1 MRSPLLPPGAPRP
14 RTGRSAAPAWGGAR
28 GRAGTPRSARGG
40 GLEPS
45 CSPLVGSAGEGVA
58 VTDLRFATHTVRA
71 QFPRSG
77 EQRRSIRGCG
87 PPRSAA
93 NGHNPAMATTEDRRD
108 LHGDDWRRK
117 LYESAPER
125 QGELFSTISGLENEP
140 LYTPERVGIDYDRDL
155 GYPGAY
161 PFTRGVYP
169 SMYRGR
175 LWTMRQFAGFG
186 TAEETNERF
195 RYLLDHGQTG
205 LSTAFDMPTLMGYD
219 SDHMRSLGEVG
230 REGVAIDSLAD
241 TETLFE
247 GIPLGEVSTSMTI
260 NGPAAMLLAFYICVA
275 EQQGV
280 PRAELRGTIQTDI
293 LKEYIAQ
300 KEWIFPPEP
309 SMRLVTD
316 MVEFCARELPRWH
329 PISISGYHIR
339 EAGSNAIQELAFTLA
354 NGFAYVDAAIE
365 RGLDVDDF
373 APRLSFFFNA
383 HLDFFEEIAKYR
395 AARRIWAR
403 ELRERYGAKNPRS
416 WLMRFHTQTAGV
428 SLTAQQPEVNIVRTA
443 LEALAAV
450 LGGTQS
456 LHTNS
461 FDEALALPTENAVRL
476 ALRTQQ
482 VIAHETG
489 VVNTIDPLGGSY
501 HVEALTNR
509 LEAEAYEL
517 FRRIAELGGMVAAIE
532 QNMPQREIADAA
544 YRYQQEVEA
553 EERVVVGV
561 NRYATDA
568 EEEIELL
575 RIDPALEQKQGERVQ
590 ALRGRRDSAAVEAS
604 LVRLK
609 EAAAHEDQNLMP
621 LLVEAS

>member
-1 MRSPLLPPGAPRP
+1 MGA
-14 RTGRSAAPAWGGAR
+14 
-28 GRAGTPRSARGG
+28 
-40 GLEPS
+40 
-45 CSPLVGSAGEGVA
+45 V
-58 VTDLRFATHTVRA
+58 
-71 QFPRSG
+71 
-77 EQRRSIRGCG
+77 
-87 PPRSAA
+87 
-93 NGHNPAMATTEDRRD
+93 ATTGDRP
-108 LHGDDWRRK
+108 GIESEAEEWRRE
-117 LYESAPER
+117 LYDAAPER

-140 LYTPERVGIDYDRDL
+140 LYTPDTVETDYDRDL
-155 GYPGAY
+155 GYPGVY

-219 SDHMRSLGEVG
+219 SDHPRSLGEVG

-241 TETLFE
+241 VETLFE
-247 GIPLGEVSTSMTI
+247 GIPLAEVSTSMTI
-260 NGPAAMLLAFYICVA
+260 NAPAAMLLAFYACVG
-275 EQQGV
+275 EQQGAS
-280 PRAELRGTIQTDI
+280 PAELRGTIQTDI

-316 MVEFCARELPRWH
+316 MVEFCAQEMPKWH

-354 NGFAYVDAAIE
+354 DGFAYVDAAIE

-383 HLDFFEEIAKYR
+383 HVDFFEEIAKYR

-403 ELRERYGAKNPRS
+403 ELRDRYGAKNPRS

-443 LEALAAV
+443 LEAMAAV

-461 FDEALALPTENAVRL
+461 FDEALALPTEDAVRI

-489 VVNTIDPLGGSY
+489 AVNTIDPLGGSY
-501 HVEALTNR
+501 YVEDLTNR
-509 LEAEAYEL
+509 LEAEAYDY
-517 FRRIAELGGMVAAIE
+517 FDRIEKLGGVIPAIKE
-532 QNMPQREIADAA
+532 NFFQREIADASF
-544 YRYQQEVEA
+544 RYQHEVEQKQ
-553 EERVVVGV
+553 RIIVGV
-561 NRYATDA
+561 NRYELED
-568 EEEIELL
+568 EPEVEIL
-575 RIDPALEQKQGERVQ
+575 RIDPALERKQIQRVQ
-590 ALRGRRDSAAVEAS
+590 ALRGRRDSVTVETA
-604 LVRLK
+604 LARLK
-609 EAAAHEDQNLMP
+609 QAAARDDDNLMP
-621 LLVEAS
+621 PLVEASRAYVTLGEMCEALRDVWGTWTETPVF